1 MELKSLVV
9 CILKWLIVEICI
21 VIHFDSILVLFS
33 CSPFLRILLAISL
46 SRFAYHDDARFRW
59 LFFFGYSTFWR
70 VVKYCVKNCKR
81 HNIIIVQIIRLAV
94 WLGCISNCGEDTT
107 TTTTAAAMK
116 SSASFCA
123 SWFFSAISLQ
133 HLAEKGLATAAP
145 FTTQTLLM
153 TTKWDN
159 KSHQHQHIQASWII
173 NSSFQRDF
181 DCHFYHSKMMK
192 IALVIQMK
200 QLFFVVRGL

>member
-9 CILKWLIVEICI
+9 CILKWLIVKICI

-107 TTTTAAAMK
+107 TTTVAAMN

-123 SWFFSAISLQ
+123 SWFFFCNFITAFGR
-133 HLAEKGLATAAP
+133 KGVSYSSTVYH
-145 FTTQTLLM
+145 
-153 TTKWDN
+153 
-159 KSHQHQHIQASWII
+159 S
-173 NSSFQRDF
+173 NSSYDYEMRQ
-181 DCHFYHSKMMK
+181 
-192 IALVIQMK
+192 
-200 QLFFVVRGL
+200 